1 MTLFRLLLLAY
12 PPAFRRRYRRDL
24 EATFDEMRR
33 ERRYAGW
40 RGRLRLWA
48 FLAGDV
54 ARAAGPLW
62 IRQLSSRSHPALPAQ
77 SSRNEMDTIAHD
89 LSYAV
94 RQLLRRPGFAAV
106 SVLSLGLA
114 IGANSLIY
122 GMVEGLV
129 LHPFPYPDPDRFV
142 AVGVGFPRI
151 SSETNYVE
159 VLSPAEYGDL
169 RGVTSFAA
177 TGAFDLGNRN
187 IAGGDVPERVFTAL
201 LLDDLFP
208 VIGMPP
214 QLGRG
219 FTKEELAPGGP
230 PVAIVSNRLWHS
242 RFGGDPGL
250 VGRSVRIGGQSATV
264 VGIMPPG
271 LLLIGTDLWLPWGG
285 DPARVPR
292 NVRQFTVIARLRPGV
307 SSSAANAELATLAGR
322 IDSTHRSAFKE
333 YEGWALTAS
342 PWATALLH
350 DVRPAAFLLLGAV
363 ALVLLIACANLANL
377 FLARATTR
385 QRELAVRLALGANR
399 WRIARLVLSE
409 TLLIA
414 AAGAGVGLLIATV
427 GLRAAASLLPPMM
440 QMLDLHAA
448 VNARVLLWSL
458 GLAVGTGLLVGLVPA
473 AQATRTDPHESLKS
487 DGRSGAAHAGARLR
501 NTLVVAEV
509 ALSVMLLLGAGLL
522 MRTFINIQRVES
534 GFEPKGVLTM
544 RLTLPRERYQ
554 GERGNVFFDALI
566 ERLSA
571 LPNVRAVSAASQ
583 FPPMAAF
590 DTQFTLERPVATTES
605 GIATALV
612 TVATPRYFDTLSV
625 PMRTGRTFTAADSLN
640 GLPVAIVNEAF
651 ISRYMG
657 GAAAVGQRIALGS
670 PERRGPWATII
681 GVAADHHNSGATR
694 PVRPEIVTPMRQQTA
709 WNQLFI
715 LVRSDIDAAAM
726 LPAVRGA
733 VRELDPEQP
742 VYNVRTLEAAVAE
755 SSFQQ
760 RTAAWLLS
768 VFAAV
773 ALVLA
778 AVGIFGVLSYSVSA
792 RTQEIGVRVAVGAE
806 PRRVWWLVIR
816 QVLLLTGL
824 GLAIGTGLLLAGGR
838 MLSGLL
844 FGVQP
849 ADGATLAAVTVLL
862 ATVALAAAWLPA
874 LRATRIDPI
883 RALRME

>member
-1 MTLFRLLLLAY
+1 M
-12 PPAFRRRYRRDL
+12 
-24 EATFDEMRR
+24 E
-33 ERRYAGW
+33 
-40 RGRLRLWA
+40 
-48 FLAGDV
+48 
-54 ARAAGPLW
+54 
-62 IRQLSSRSHPALPAQ
+62 
-77 SSRNEMDTIAHD
+77 TIAHD

-94 RQLLRRPGFAAV
+94 KQLLRRPGFAAV
-106 SVLSLGLA
+106 SILSLALA

-129 LHPFPYPDPDRFV
+129 LRPFPYPDPDRLV

-169 RGVTSFAA
+169 GSVTGFAA
-177 TGAFDLGNRN
+177 VGAFDLGNRN

-201 LLDDLFP
+201 LLDDHFP
-208 VIGMPP
+208 VVGMQP

-219 FTKEELAPGGP
+219 FTKEELTPGGP
-230 PVAIVSNRLWHS
+230 PVAIISNRLWHS

-250 VGRSVRIGGQSATV
+250 VGRTVRIGGQSATV

-271 LLLIGTDLWLPWGG
+271 LLLIGTDLWMPWGG

-292 NVRQFTVIARLRPGV
+292 NVRQFTVIARLRAGV
-307 SSSAANAELATLAGR
+307 SAAAANAELETLAR
-322 IDSTHRSAFKE
+322 RVDAAHRSAFKE
-333 YEGWALTAS
+333 YEGWALTAT
-342 PWATALLH
+342 PWASALLH

-363 ALVLLIACANLANL
+363 ALVLLIGCANLANL
-377 FLARATTR
+377 FVARATTR

-399 WRIARLVLSE
+399 WRIARLVLTE

-414 AAGAGVGLLIATV
+414 AAGGAGGLLIATF
-427 GLRAAASLLPPMM
+427 GLRTVPALLPPMM
-440 QMLDLHAA
+440 QLLDLHAGVSA
-448 VNARVLLWSL
+448 PVLLWN
-458 GLAVGTGLLVGLVPA
+458 LAIAAATGLLAGIVPA
-473 AQATRTDPHESLKS
+473 IQATRLDPHDSLKA
-487 DGRSGAAHAGARLR
+487 DGRSGTGHASTRLR
-501 NTLVVAEV
+501 SALVIAEV
-509 ALSVMLLLGAGLL
+509 ALSVTLLLGAGLL
-522 MRTFINIQRVES
+522 MRTFLNIQRVEA

-554 GERGNVFFDALI
+554 GERGNVFFDSLI

-571 LPNVRAVSAASQ
+571 LPDVRAVSAASQ
-583 FPPMAAF
+583 FPPMASF
-590 DTQFTLERPVATTES
+590 DTQFALERPVAPSEG

-612 TVATPRYFDTLSV
+612 TVATPRYFETLGV
-625 PMRTGRTFTAADSLN
+625 PMRSGRTFDATDTLN
-640 GLPVAIVNEAF
+640 APPVAIVNQAF
-651 ISRYMG
+651 VDRYMG
-657 GAAAVGQRIALGS
+657 GAGAVGQRIAMGS
-670 PERRGPWATII
+670 PDRRGPWTTIV

-694 PVRPEIVTPMRQQTA
+694 PVRPEILTPMRQQTA
-709 WNQLFI
+709 WNQLFL
-715 LVRSDIDAAAM
+715 LVRSDTSAASM
-726 LPAVRGA
+726 LPAARGVVRD
-733 VRELDPEQP
+733 LDPEQP

-768 VFAAV
+768 MFAGV

-806 PRRVWWLVIR
+806 PRHVRWLVVR
-816 QVLLLTGL
+816 QVVVLTGI
-824 GLAIGTGLLLAGGR
+824 GLAVGTALLLAAGR
-838 MLSGLL
+838 ALTGLL

-849 ADGATLAAVTVLL
+849 TDGPTLAAVAALL
-862 ATVALAAAWLPA
+862 VGVALAAAWVPA
-874 LRATRIDPI
+874 VRATRVDPI